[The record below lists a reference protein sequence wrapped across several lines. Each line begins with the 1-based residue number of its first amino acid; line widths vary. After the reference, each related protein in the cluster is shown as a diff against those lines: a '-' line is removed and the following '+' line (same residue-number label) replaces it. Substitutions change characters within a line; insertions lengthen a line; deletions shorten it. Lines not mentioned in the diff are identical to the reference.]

1 MKRVLLLLAAC
12 GGESKDT
19 KSQPSNA
26 SEQPVSKEPEDKLG
40 PKHPATLAKIDE
52 SGSCTVKVSGSITAE
67 QTSPGGTSRSV
78 TSYWFAPDDKQL
90 TAMFGE
96 DREKISL
103 ILNCTGKDINLN
115 ILARDKSK
123 AGVPFGPKLYT
134 IERKGELHVMASANK
149 EPLGGLK
156 GTIEITAFDASHIA
170 GTIELEGH
178 VMVDKS
184 KPVKISG
191 TFDYKCPGFSG
202 CAK

>member
-1 MKRVLLLLAAC
+1 M
-12 GGESKDT
+12 
-19 KSQPSNA
+19 
-26 SEQPVSKEPEDKLG
+26 
-40 PKHPATLAKIDE
+40 
-52 SGSCTVKVSGSITAE
+52 KVSGALTAE
-67 QTSPGGTSRSV
+67 QTSGGGTSRSV
-78 TSYWFAPDDKQL
+78 TSYWFKPDDKQL
-90 TAMFGE
+90 TMMFG
-96 DREKISL
+96 DDPAKVGL

-115 ILARDKSK
+115 ILARDRTKD
-123 AGVPFGPKLYT
+123 GVPFGPKLYT

-178 VMVDKS
+178 AMVDKT